1 MNAPVKPKKI
11 TSKIIREMK
20 TQGEKVVALT
30 AYDFLLSRLLDR
42 SGVDIVLVGDSL
54 SNVFQGNETTLPVTV
69 DEMIYHSKAVR
80 RGVRRAMVV
89 VDMPFLSYQIDEEE
103 ALRNCGRVLKES
115 GAEAV
120 KIEGGRSIAPV
131 VKRLIGAGIPVMGH
145 LGLTP
150 QSIHVV
156 GGYDLQAKNSESAAK
171 LMDDAHALQEAGAF
185 AIVLEKIPAKV
196 ATEVSRSLEI
206 PTIGIGAGPGCDG
219 QVLVTY
225 DMLGLNEEFHPK
237 FIRKY
242 IEGTALFSSAFERY
256 IRDVKEGRYPAD
268 SESY

>member
-1 MNAPVKPKKI
+1 MTTPGKPKKI
-11 TSKIIREMK
+11 SSKIIREMK
-20 TQGEKVVALT
+20 KQGEKIVVLT

-69 DEMIYHSKAVR
+69 DEMIYHAKAVR
-80 RGVRRAMVV
+80 RGVTRAMVV
-89 VDMPFLSYQIDEEE
+89 VDMPFLSYQVDEEE

-120 KIEGGRSIAPV
+120 KIEGGHTIAPV
-131 VKRLIGAGIPVMGH
+131 VKRLVAAGIPVIGH

-156 GGYDLQAKNSESAAK
+156 GGYDLQASNSESAAE
-171 LMDDAHALQEAGAF
+171 LMDDARALQNAGAF

-196 ATEVSRSLEI
+196 AADVSRSLEI
-206 PTIGIGAGPGCDG
+206 PTIGIGAGAGCDG

-225 DMLGLNEEFHPK
+225 DMLGLNEEFRPK
-237 FIRKY
+237 FVRHY
-242 IEGTALFSSAFERY
+242 IEGSKQFTDAFERF
-256 IRDVKEGRYPAD
+256 IDDVRQGRFP
-268 SESY
+268 SENESY